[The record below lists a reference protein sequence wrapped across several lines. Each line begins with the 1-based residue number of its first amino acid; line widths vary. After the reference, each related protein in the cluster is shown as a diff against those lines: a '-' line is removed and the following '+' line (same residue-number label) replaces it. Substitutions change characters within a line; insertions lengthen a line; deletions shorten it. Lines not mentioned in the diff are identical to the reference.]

1 MQMLRE
7 AAVNALQESQ
17 SESSKLNE
25 EMTRTRLSTHALIG
39 ALEEEKAR
47 CAHLSEANHE
57 LQVGAKNLE
66 SKVANLEELVSFT
79 QQETDALRSEQFSR
93 DDISIRTTDTEE
105 ENERRLFETDGEWSK
120 LQAVPVPAATTA
132 AAAPKVSE
140 PAAPPSDDPATT
152 LATPDDSAACTEF
165 AGEAQASP
173 SPSPPSTP
181 RQRRS
186 SSTVPIGGQ
195 EEDAISAELQEKLEW
210 RRMRESHV
218 SPDSKV
224 TLESI
229 ARERSNA
236 AGRMDP
242 ELARA
247 LQRRSRVDRVSDSI
261 AQIEERPSALAAE
274 LSPDRDLDMQRTQLA
289 ESIEHQAEE
298 HLAEVDRSVGAVL
311 DSELSAKMAVRR
323 EAAESPRGGEEAQVG
338 WGDSE
343 SDDSED

>member
-1 MQMLRE
+1 
-7 AAVNALQESQ
+7 
-17 SESSKLNE
+17 
-25 EMTRTRLSTHALIG
+25 
-39 ALEEEKAR
+39 
-47 CAHLSEANHE
+47 
-57 LQVGAKNLE
+57 
-66 SKVANLEELVSFT
+66 
-79 QQETDALRSEQFSR
+79 
-93 DDISIRTTDTEE
+93 
-105 ENERRLFETDGEWSK
+105 
-120 LQAVPVPAATTA
+120 
-132 AAAPKVSE
+132 
-140 PAAPPSDDPATT
+140 
-152 LATPDDSAACTEF
+152 
-165 AGEAQASP
+165 
-173 SPSPPSTP
+173 
-181 RQRRS
+181 
-186 SSTVPIGGQ
+186 
-195 EEDAISAELQEKLEW
+195 
-210 RRMRESHV
+210 MRESHV